1 MTLSPRPADPKIA
14 HERRETKTMNINV
27 LARPAA
33 LAVLGA
39 LAVAACGGSSGTS
52 GSSSRLST
60 PRPVAVATGNPTQPV
75 TLQES
80 GSTLVLPYLQKMV
93 EPLQADYPNIKLAP
107 SGGGSG
113 KGISDAIA
121 GTVQLGGSDAY
132 LSDAQA
138 QQNPDLLNIPIAISA
153 QAINYNLP
161 GVDNLRLSGSV
172 LADIYMGKITK
183 WNDPAI
189 AKLNPNIHNLPAQ
202 TIVPVRRVESSGD
215 TFIFTSLL
223 SATSRAWQDGPGFGT
238 TIAWPAVPG
247 ELTATGNPGMVQ
259 VCKQTPGCVAYIG
272 VSVENTALQEGLG
285 EALLQ
290 NKAGN
295 FVKPTQ
301 QTITAAVNAR
311 AATIPN
317 DLRASL
323 IYAPG
328 AQSYPIVNYEY
339 LMVKEHQSDPQVALA
354 LRTFLTWAID
364 PSKGASSTNLAA
376 VNFVALPSTVIPKV
390 KAAIA
395 KIGG

>member
-1 MTLSPRPADPKIA
+1 MK
-14 HERRETKTMNINV
+14 INV

-33 LAVLGA
+33 LAALGA
-39 LAVAACGGSSGTS
+39 FAVAACGGGSGTNGPS
-52 GSSSRLST
+52 ARSST
-60 PRPVAVATGNPTQPV
+60 PRPVAVTTGNPSRPV
-75 TLQES
+75 TLEEA
-80 GSTLVLPYLQKMV
+80 GSTLLLPYLQKMV
-93 EPLQADYPNIKLAP
+93 DPLKADYPNITLAP

-138 QQNPDLLNIPIAISA
+138 QQNPDLLNVPIAISA
-153 QAINYNLP
+153 QAIDYNLP
-161 GVDNLRLSGSV
+161 GIDNLRLSGSV
-172 LADIYMGKITK
+172 LADIYMGKVTK

-189 AKLNPNIHNLPAQ
+189 ARLNPDLHDLPAQ
-202 TIVPVRRVESSGD
+202 TIVPVRRVDSSGD

-223 SATSRAWQDGPGFGT
+223 SATSSAWRNGPGFGT
-238 TIAWPAVPG
+238 TVTWPAVPG
-247 ELTATGNPGMVQ
+247 ELTASGNPGMVQ

-285 EALLQ
+285 EVLLQ
-290 NKAGN
+290 NRAGN

-311 AATIPN
+311 AATIPS

-323 IYAPG
+323 IDAPG

-339 LMVKEHQSDPQVALA
+339 LMVKSRQSDPQVALA

-364 PSKGASSTNLAA
+364 PSRGASSANLGA
-376 VNFVALPSTVIPKV
+376 VDFVALPSTVVPRV

-395 KIGG
+395 RISG